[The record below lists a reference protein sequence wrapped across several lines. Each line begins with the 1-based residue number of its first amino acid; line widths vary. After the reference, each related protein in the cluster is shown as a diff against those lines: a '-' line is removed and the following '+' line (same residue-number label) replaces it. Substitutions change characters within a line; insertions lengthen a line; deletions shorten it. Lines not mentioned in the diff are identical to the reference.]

1 MKLYLLQRNHTGFF
15 TRLSILSASTVLLV
29 ASLMPVSIQRAQAAG
44 CATGEIGSA
53 NASITVAA
61 ADADSYKPWLQLK
74 GNGTANVSVEIDGT
88 TCFSQSVSGL
98 NASSWLWVGV
108 GAAQPISAGN
118 HSIKVKVYT
127 DGVSLLNGRL
137 INDTCTPAGDGSN
150 CNTVVVTPTP
160 TKSATP
166 TVTQSSTPTS
176 TPTPSQSTLPTPTPT
191 PSSSPTATLSTGIW
205 NDSLLSYAG
214 SWSIGDNASG
224 TYSKYLGSD
233 HYSSTTGATAS
244 FKFRGNSVAL
254 YGAKAPWHGKAEVS
268 IDSAV
273 VGTIDEYASTRSD
286 QQLVFTRSGI
296 SSSVDHVLT
305 IRVLGAHSTGST
317 GDTIAID
324 KVTVDVATPT
334 PTPVTPTPTQSATP
348 TPTPTPNLPTAPVF
362 KNFSLSYNWLSAIFL
377 GDPGC
382 TYRTGCQMNVSWSAV
397 AGATSYDVVRPG
409 KQTVNTTSTSFVD
422 TSVNAYGTYVY
433 QVVAKVDNST
443 ASSPVVSKYIGCAW
457 IVCGVQ

>member
-1 MKLYLLQRNHTGFF
+1 MKLHLLQQKPAGIFRKLGLLCLSMTLLMTAF
-15 TRLSILSASTVLLV
+15 TYVPT
-29 ASLMPVSIQRAQAAG
+29 QHAQAAG

-53 NASITVAA
+53 DTSITVAS

-74 GNGTANVSVEIDGT
+74 GNGSATVAVDLDGT
-88 TCFSQSVSGL
+88 TCFSQSVTGL
-98 NASSWLWVGV
+98 SSTSWAWFAI

-118 HSIKVKVYT
+118 HKISVKVYT
-127 DGVSLLNGRL
+127 DGVSLLKGRL
-137 INDTCTPAGDGSN
+137 INDACVPAGDGSN
-150 CNTVVVTPTP
+150 CNTAVSTPTP
-160 TKSATP
+160 SATQTP
-166 TVTQSSTPTS
+166 TSTPLTS
-176 TPTPSQSTLPTPTPT
+176 TPTPSQSTVPTPTPT
-191 PSSSPTATLSTGIW
+191 PTSSPTTTLSTGVW

-214 SWSIGDNASG
+214 SWSVGDNASG
-224 TYSKYLGSD
+224 SYTKYLGSD

-244 FKFRGNSVAL
+244 FKFRGNSVAI
-254 YGAKAPWHGKAEVS
+254 YGAKAPWHGRAEVS
-268 IDSAV
+268 IDSVV

-286 QQLVFTRSGI
+286 QQLVFAKSGI

-305 IRVLGAHSTGST
+305 IRVLGAHSSGST

-324 KVTVDVATPT
+324 KVSIDVASPTPT
-334 PTPVTPTPTQSATP
+334 PTPATPTPTQSATP
-348 TPTPTPNLPTAPVF
+348 TPTPTPTAPTAPVF
-362 KNFSLSYNWLSAIFL
+362 KSFSLSYNWLSAIFL

-382 TYRTGCQMNVSWSAV
+382 TYRTGCQMTISWTAV

-409 KQTVNTTSTSFVD
+409 KQTVNTTSTSYVD